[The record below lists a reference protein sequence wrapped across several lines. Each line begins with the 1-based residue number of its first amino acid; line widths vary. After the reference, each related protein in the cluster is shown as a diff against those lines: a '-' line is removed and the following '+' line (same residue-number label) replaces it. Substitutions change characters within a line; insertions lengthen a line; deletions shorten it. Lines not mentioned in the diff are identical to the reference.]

1 MPWVTLDPAVAPV
14 DPGRSVRVETAAGAL
29 LLVPL
34 ADGWVAIEDRC
45 SHADCPFSSD
55 GALELAPDGT
65 GGRAICDCHGSE
77 FDLRTGAVLRGP
89 ADRPIA
95 VFPVAERDGRLE
107 VEVPG

>member
-1 MPWVTLDPAVAPV
+1 MMGRYRDAEAPI
-14 DPGRSVRVETAAGAL
+14 L
-29 LLVPL
+29 K
-34 ADGWVAIEDRC
+34 AIELGSKSPVIHEHLGDVYARLGEFDK
-45 SHADCPFSSD
+45 ALDAWRK
-55 GALELAPDGT
+55 ALELAPDGT